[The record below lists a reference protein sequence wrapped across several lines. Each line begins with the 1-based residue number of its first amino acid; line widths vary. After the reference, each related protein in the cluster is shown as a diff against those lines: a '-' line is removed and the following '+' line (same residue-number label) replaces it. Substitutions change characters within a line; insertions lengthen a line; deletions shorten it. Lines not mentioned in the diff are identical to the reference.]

1 MKSKLYFIFNQSS
14 QAISIFLGCILI
26 SLVFFVYLTENEPFE
41 VFNMATSILGSTF
54 ILLISL
60 LTFFSIIC
68 ITNVINLNFYEK
80 KLWFETG
87 IQLSNL
93 ISTIALTYTLLGI
106 SLGIGELSSSKLDV
120 DTINETIS
128 KLTEQFSMAFMTS
141 VVGLPLSGVLRSILI
156 ICYEYNRKYSNLN
169 NQQLIGKS

>member
-1 MKSKLYFIFNQSS
+1 MGRKYN
-14 QAISIFLGCILI
+14 
-26 SLVFFVYLTENEPFE
+26 YLTKTKI
-41 VFNMATSILGSTF
+41 ASGLQ
-54 ILLISL
+54 
-60 LTFFSIIC
+60 C
-68 ITNVINLNFYEK
+68 EK

-141 VVGLPLSGVLRSILI
+141 VVGLPLSGVLRSALI
-156 ICYEYNRKYSNLN
+156 ICYEYNRKYINLRN
-169 NQQLIGKS
+169 